1 MDEATEGSAAE
12 NAKQRLIA
20 NLETPRLRDLVAAHF
35 DPRQPFAGFT
45 FDCLGQNPPDKV
57 VVDDL
62 LAVTLLDVRWTPLA
76 ARSLLFDQ
84 ADEVCDRLSK
94 IDRQTDLWA
103 KDGDEQLDASL
114 PLWKLLDSLDAVGD
128 TKASKLLARKRP
140 RLIPIT
146 DSIIASAVG
155 TPGRTW
161 PTLQHCFQ
169 DARFRERLENL
180 RPDGA
185 EGITLLRIF
194 DVAIWMLYSKSKP
207 ARKARWEVG
216 LAP

>member
-1 MDEATEGSAAE
+1 M
-12 NAKQRLIA
+12 A
-20 NLETPRLRDLVAAHF
+20 NLETPLLGDLVTAYF
-35 DPRQPFAGFT
+35 DPRQPFAGRT
-45 FDCLGQNPPDKV
+45 FDFSGQNPPNEIV
-57 VVDDL
+57 SDDL

-76 ARSLLFDQ
+76 VRGLLSDR
-84 ADEVCDRLSK
+84 ATEVCDLLSQ
-94 IDRQTDLWA
+94 IDSKTDLWA
-103 KDGDEQLDASL
+103 EDGGEQLDASL

-161 PTLQHCFQ
+161 PTLRLCFQ
-169 DARFRERLENL
+169 DGLFRERLENL

-185 EGITLLRIF
+185 EGISLLRIF
-194 DVAIWMLYSKSKP
+194 DVAIWMLYSRSKA
-207 ARKARWEVG
+207 ARKVRGKIG
-216 LAP
+216 LTP